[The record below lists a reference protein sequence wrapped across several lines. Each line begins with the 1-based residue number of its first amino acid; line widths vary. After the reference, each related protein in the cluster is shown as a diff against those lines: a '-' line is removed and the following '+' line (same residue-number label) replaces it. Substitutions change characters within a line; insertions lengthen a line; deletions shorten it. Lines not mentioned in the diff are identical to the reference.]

1 MSQILIVDDS
11 HIIHRTLSLIV
22 RKMGHQTLH
31 AENGDKALEV
41 IKTQMVELAI
51 IDMNMPGMDG
61 LTLVRQIRNNEAH
74 GRFPIVFL
82 TGSGRE
88 SDHKSALELGV
99 EGFLNKPV
107 SSHQL
112 RETINQLLP
121 PG

>member
-1 MSQILIVDDS
+1 
-11 HIIHRTLSLIV
+11 
-22 RKMGHQTLH
+22 
-31 AENGDKALEV
+31 
-41 IKTQMVELAI
+41 
-51 IDMNMPGMDG
+51 
-61 LTLVRQIRNNEAH
+61 
-74 GRFPIVFL
+74 VFL

>member
-11 HIIHRTLSLIV
+11 HIIHRTLGLIV
-22 RKMGHQTLH
+22 RKMGHETLH

-41 IKTQMVELAI
+41 ISTQTVELAI
-51 IDMNMPGMDG
+51 IDMNMPGMNG
-61 LTLVRQIRNNEAH
+61 LSLVKHIRSNEAS
-74 GRFPIVFL
+74 FPIVFL

-88 SDHKSALELGV
+88 SDHKSALDLGV

-112 RETINQLLP
+112 RETINQLLSP
-121 PG
+121 S